1 MSDKDREVLRTV
13 ISDIKDLTAQQQAI
27 IAAYAEGIVAGASLS
42 TPSAKD
48 REEVYTA
55 STGRQ

>member
-1 MSDKDREVLRTV
+1 MSDIEREELRTV

-48 REEVYTA
+48 REEA
-55 STGRQ
+55 